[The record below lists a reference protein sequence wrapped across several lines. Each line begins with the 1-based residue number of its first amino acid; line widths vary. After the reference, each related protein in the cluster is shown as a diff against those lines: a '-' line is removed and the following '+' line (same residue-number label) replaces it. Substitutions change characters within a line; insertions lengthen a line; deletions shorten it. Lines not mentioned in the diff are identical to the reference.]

1 MNWEW
6 LSDGWHGIERPYRG
20 AVCQVFDGR
29 WSCWK
34 GVRRVRSVRDD
45 FVKIFYLTRLNADV
59 PLHAQQLLAYKIQSP
74 LEKEA
79 VRGLDLL
86 EICVRSSGKLFHN
99 EIGKY
104 RFLNE
109 LIRVVSPKYLGP
121 RYFLPILNIWLTKI
135 PRSSSQVKK
144 RIIEFMYGW
153 TIALKGKSL
162 WES

>member
-1 MNWEW
+1 MKLLERSLPHMFGKRRFLENL
-6 LSDGWHGIERPYRG
+6 LSE
-20 AVCQVFDGR
+20 
-29 WSCWK
+29 
-34 GVRRVRSVRDD
+34 
-45 FVKIFYLTRLNADV
+45 TRLNADV

-121 RYFLPILNIWLTKI
+121 R
-135 PRSSSQVKK
+135 
-144 RIIEFMYGW
+144 
-153 TIALKGKSL
+153 
-162 WES
+162 

>member
-1 MNWEW
+1 MK
-6 LSDGWHGIERPYRG
+6 LLERNSPHTFG
-20 AVCQVFDGR
+20 KKCFFGKLVSG
-29 WSCWK
+29 S
-34 GVRRVRSVRDD
+34 
-45 FVKIFYLTRLNADV
+45 RLNADV

-121 RYFLPILNIWLTKI
+121 RYVTAIQELL
-135 PRSSSQVKK
+135 
-144 RIIEFMYGW
+144 
-153 TIALKGKSL
+153 TIANFQIIAS
-162 WES
+162 S